1 MEIGGNIYSRE
12 AVEQK
17 TDAELSF
24 KILEIINQKLAEN
37 TETLVNNIKAAIKNE
52 NNKI

>member
-1 MEIGGNIYSRE
+1 MRMEIGGNLMFL
-12 AVEQK
+12 
-17 TDAELSF
+17 LSF

-37 TETLVNNIKAAIKNE
+37 TETLVNNIKAAIENE